1 MKSRISRIMD
11 NRRTELRKLADV
23 IGSNIVEKCDV
34 TPARTIQLYTCFA
47 LQIFPH
53 IFRLVC
59 ATFSPSFRHNAI
71 LETNQSVM
79 RNPST

>member
-1 MKSRISRIMD
+1 MG

-23 IGSNIVEKCDV
+23 IVSNIVEKCDV
-34 TPARTIQLYTCFA
+34 TPARTIQLYTRFA

-59 ATFSPSFRHNAI
+59 ATFSPSFMMEPSNAI
-71 LETNQSVM
+71 LRDQPIGDEKSVHV
-79 RNPST
+79 T